1 MVCLR
6 QIFRLFCENVCKVQ
20 FSLDNLV
27 KSLQLFPLYYFSKY
41 QPYILSKIVCLRQI
55 FRLFYENVYKCPNG
69 PHKIGTFAKPPYWIK
84 VAFIGL
90 DNY

>member
-27 KSLQLFPLYYFSKY
+27 KSLQLFPLYYFQNTSPTNYRKLFVYVKY
-41 QPYILSKIVCLRQI
+41 FAFSVKMYINALMAL
-55 FRLFYENVYKCPNG
+55 
-69 PHKIGTFAKPPYWIK
+69 
-84 VAFIGL
+84 
-90 DNY
+90 